1 MWGGALELVD
11 FDYLLPTRLVAQ
23 HPKSERRDA
32 RLLVAN
38 ENANSPSHLSVADV
52 FSFFK
57 PGDLLV
63 LNDTRVIK
71 ARLEGRKSTGGLVE
85 LLVERILGDKA
96 ALVHIRSNR
105 TPKIGSSIILLEK
118 IHLIITSSVDQLF
131 QVEISTSNTFG
142 ELLRCYG
149 QLPLPP
155 YIERKPT
162 HNDESRYQTVYS
174 RVPGAIAAP
183 TAGLHIDEQLIQQLL
198 TLGVHIIYLTL
209 HVGAG
214 TFRPVK
220 EQDISKHKIH
230 SERVFVSAS
239 TMEAVRKT
247 KEQGGR
253 IVAVGTTVMRALET
267 IATLDGRAESFEGE
281 TDLFITPG
289 FEFQAV
295 DVLMTNFHL
304 PRSTLLMLVCAF
316 AGFER
321 TMKAYRIAVQKNYRF
336 FSYGDAMWLDRSVF
350 KV

>member
-1 MWGGALELVD
+1 MRLVD
-11 FDYLLPTRLVAQ
+11 FDYLLPTHLVAQ
-23 HPKSERRDA
+23 YPTNERRDA
-32 RLLVAN
+32 RLLVLN
-38 ENANSPSHLSVADV
+38 ENSKVPSHLSVADV

-71 ARLEGRKSTGGLVE
+71 ARFEGRKSTGGLVE
-85 LLVERILGDKA
+85 LLVERVLSDKT

-105 TPKIGSSIILLEK
+105 TPKIGSSILLFEK
-118 IHLIITSSVDQLF
+118 IHLIVTSRLDQLF
-131 QVEISTSNTFG
+131 EVEIATANTFE
-142 ELLRCYG
+142 ELLMCYG
-149 QLPLPP
+149 KLPLPP
-155 YIERKPT
+155 YIERNPT
-162 HNDESRYQTVYS
+162 DDDDSRYQTVYA

-183 TAGLHIDEQLIQQLL
+183 TAGLHIDEQLIRQLL
-198 TLGVHIIYLTL
+198 TFGVDISYLTL

-230 SERVFVSAS
+230 SERVLVPAT

-247 KEQGGR
+247 KERGGR

-267 IATLDGRAESFEGE
+267 IATIDDRIGSFEGE

-289 FEFQAV
+289 FKFRVV

-321 TMKAYRIAVQKNYRF
+321 TMEAYRIAVQKNYRF
-336 FSYGDAMWLDRSVF
+336 FSYGDAMWVDRSVF
-350 KV
+350 TGLRTL